1 MYSSV
6 IQESYWVKVLKG
18 SVMNLTEFGSAVR
31 KARLDARVTL
41 QTMAKDLE
49 VTPAYLSGLEVGR
62 KKISDEWVGKITTY
76 FKSKGIEVEDL
87 AKLADVANKSISL
100 DGMKP
105 QQMMMLAG
113 FARASM
119 SSDQMQRFAD
129 LLKEVED

>member
-1 MYSSV
+1 
-6 IQESYWVKVLKG
+6 
-18 SVMNLTEFGSAVR
+18 MNLTEFGSAVR

-41 QTMAKDLE
+41 QIMAKELG

-62 KKISDEWVGKITTY
+62 KKISDEWVDKIETY
-76 FKSKGIEVEDL
+76 FDGKGVKVSNL
-87 AKLADVANKSISL
+87 RKLADVANKSIPL

-105 QQMMMLAG
+105 HQMMMLAG

-119 SSDQMQRFAD
+119 SPDQMQRFAD